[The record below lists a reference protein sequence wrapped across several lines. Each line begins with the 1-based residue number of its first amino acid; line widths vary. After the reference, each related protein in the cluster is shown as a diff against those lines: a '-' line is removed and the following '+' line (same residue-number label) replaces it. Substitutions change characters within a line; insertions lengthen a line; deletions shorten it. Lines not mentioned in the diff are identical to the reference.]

1 MGAKRAVMGRSQPY
15 DILLAAYQ
23 KKNHAKQQKAA
34 IQAGA
39 PPPDEVEANAMP
51 VDSDEETEIIVKVF
65 ENYRPRPLVAWR
77 EAVGAQGLLVRKKAN
92 VIRMREALQGAF
104 KPGMFGAQP
113 QPNGVPGS
121 LNMMDGQQQQGQQ
134 QQGGGFFAN
143 GRSFFH

>member
-65 ENYRPRPLVAWR
+65 ENYHPRPLVAWR
-77 EAVGAQGLLVRKKAN
+77 DAVGAQGLLVRKKAN
-92 VIRMREALQGAF
+92 VVRMREALQGAF
-104 KPGMFGAQP
+104 KPGMFGQP
-113 QPNGVPGS
+113 QQPNGVSGMNGS
-121 LNMMDGQQQQGQQ
+121 MNPIDGQQQQ
-134 QQGGGFFAN
+134 GGFFAN